1 MTYNIIVKDINI
13 LGETLLVIN
22 ILGETLLVSN
32 IKNNNKNTNKIIQ
45 IPTIIINTN
54 INKELLN
61 KSTSN
66 QLFNK

>member
-1 MTYNIIVKDINI
+1 MTYNIMVKDTNI
-13 LGETLLVIN
+13 LGETLLVTN

-45 IPTIIINTN
+45 IPTIINTN